1 MVAAIA
7 LLSGCGTS
15 AGDFVSRSGS
25 GFVRDGQPFRFVG
38 FNYFDA
44 AASDIY
50 SCAPQARL
58 SDDDLTA
65 LLRTAH
71 DTAGAT
77 VLRFW
82 AYQPYTDG
90 GRDFTGIDRVLT
102 AAKKADMLVIPVLED
117 GPGYCTTGETGMSKA
132 EYMDDQW
139 YTTGYR
145 EKFGSARL
153 SYRDYAKVLTEHYAD
168 DPTILAWMM
177 VNEAETSRRVDGDR
191 TALLPFAQDVASVI
205 RSVDTHHLLTLGTQ
219 SNGAPG
225 TSGPD
230 FAALYGD
237 PSSDFAEV
245 HDWAYYG
252 ADDQALPG
260 SQDGRLPDPASGQC
274 QQRSARIACSFAI
287 AQQLGKPLVVGEAGI
302 KATDDAGRTRRA
314 EQLGAK
320 ADADFA
326 AGADGYLVWNLNTV
340 QTEGYDVVPATRDP
354 LLARLLGISRRLQPP
369 AR

>member
-287 AQQLGKPLVVGEAGI
+287 AQQARQAPRG
-302 KATDDAGRTRRA
+302 GRGRHQGDRRRRPHAPRRA
-314 EQLGAK
+314 GSAPRP
-320 ADADFA
+320 
-326 AGADGYLVWNLNTV
+326 TP
-340 QTEGYDVVPATRDP
+340 T
-354 LLARLLGISRRLQPP
+354 SRRAQT
-369 AR
+369 ATSSGT